1 MEKKIF
7 LITIFLIIIVTLTI
21 ILFLIDRKGEKNL
34 VCFEN
39 HCFQV
44 ELALTPTEYE
54 YGLMFRK
61 SLDADKGML
70 FIFKEE
76 GEYPF
81 WMKNT
86 LIPLDIIWIDKNKE
100 VVFINKNTKPCEVD
114 SCPIINPNRKAQY
127 VLELSGGM
135 VDKIGLNVGE
145 KIIFK

>member
-1 MEKKIF
+1 
-7 LITIFLIIIVTLTI
+7 
-21 ILFLIDRKGEKNL
+21 
-34 VCFEN
+34 
-39 HCFQV
+39 
-44 ELALTPTEYE
+44 
-54 YGLMFRK
+54 MFRE

-70 FIFKEE
+70 FIFEEE

-86 LIPLDIIWIDKNKE
+86 LIPLDIIWIDRNKE
-100 VVFINKNTKPCEVD
+100 VVFISKNTKPCEVD
-114 SCPIINPNRKAQY
+114 SCSIINPNRKSQY